1 MTEWV
6 ERNRGFVLVTLINLA
21 ALGALLFW
29 FQRPEPTSI
38 QILTPEPAPSL
49 ANEPTPTQ
57 APLRVYVAGAVLR
70 PDVYRLA
77 PGSIIQDAIMAAG
90 GATSE
95 ADLDQINLAQEL
107 RDQQRVYLPRVGQ
120 ANAPPPVTGGESLPA
135 EDANPTATV
144 DLNTATVEELETL
157 PGIGPGLA
165 QRIVDCRVAN
175 GPFSTIEEIKT
186 VDGIGDAT
194 FDRIKDRITVGN

>member
-1 MTEWV
+1 MTEWI
-6 ERNRGFVLVTLINLA
+6 ERNRGFVLVTLINLVA
-21 ALGALLFW
+21 VGTVFFW
-29 FQRPEPTSI
+29 FQRPAPTSI
-38 QILTPEPAPSL
+38 QILTPEPAPSS
-49 ANEPTPTQ
+49 ASEPTPTQ

-77 PGSIIQDAIMAAG
+77 PGSIIQDAIQAAG

-120 ANAPPPVTGGESLPA
+120 TNAPPPVTDGESLPA
-135 EDANPTATV
+135 GDANPTATV

-157 PGIGPGLA
+157 PGIGPSLA

-194 FDRIKDRITVGN
+194 FDRIKDRITVKE